1 MDEINTNPE
10 LDFKIRTAILATNPD
25 GISIIGAWDC
35 MKTLAKA
42 DPDDCVRL
50 CPGLPMDSA
59 ALAAFFH
66 CSVAIVEKTVEVFT
80 TLGRLSVKDGLL
92 RIAGC
97 AGDNG
102 AAPRPALHEKSAAAR
117 PVLTEEALAR
127 KREQDRIRKAKSRA
141 RQKQEAQ
148 TGKPVPPVTKRDM
161 CDRECDTEDKDCDT
175 CDCGHTVTITSNKN
189 SIDIKDIEKNKDD
202 KDIFSFSGKEKT
214 ETDILLSYDRHS
226 LIPLQELPSPFRE
239 IVEVWN
245 RLPLKKLEGLY
256 PALLFKLQGLLYKFR
271 PETLVKAI
279 HAIGESPFLLGRS
292 ENSTGFV
299 ISFKWFLSIPHL
311 ENILAGK
318 YKSFPR
324 NRSLR
329 YPERPAR
336 NRYPD
341 NAAAITEKAGVSLED
356 LPPAERC
363 LALARF
369 HNYRIAGAA

>member
-1 MDEINTNPE
+1 MDEITTNPE
-10 LDFKIRTAILATNPD
+10 LDLKIRAAILASNAE

-42 DPDDCVRL
+42 DPDGCVRL
-50 CPGLPMDSA
+50 CPGLPMDIA

-97 AGDNG
+97 AGDNS
-102 AAPRPALHEKSAAAR
+102 AAPRPALHGKCAAAR
-117 PVLTEEALAR
+117 PALTEEALAR

-148 TGKPVPPVTKRDM
+148 TGNPVPPVTKRDT
-161 CDRECDTEDKDCDT
+161 CDRERDTEDKDGDT
-175 CDCGHTVTITSNKN
+175 CDSGYTVTVTSNKY
-189 SIDIKDIEKNKDD
+189 SKYIKDIENNKDD

-214 ETDILLSYDRHS
+214 ETDILLPVDFHS
-226 LIPLQELPSPFRE
+226 LIPLKELPAPCPE
-239 IVEVWN
+239 ILEAWN
-245 RLPLKKLEGLY
+245 RLPLKKLDGLY
-256 PALLFKLQGLLYKFR
+256 PAMLCKLLGLLRKFGPDR
-271 PETLVKAI
+271 LVKAI
-279 HAIGESPFLLGRS
+279 HAIGESPFLMGKS

-311 ENILAGK
+311 EKILAGQ

-324 NRSLR
+324 NRFLR
-329 YPERPAR
+329 SPERPER
-336 NRYPD
+336 NRCPN
-341 NAAAITEKAGVSLED
+341 NAAPVTEETGVSLED
-356 LPPAERC
+356 LTPAERC

-369 HNYRIAGAA
+369 HSNRIAGAA